1 MYKTLNSI
9 KRGLNPLITKVYEY
23 FCRGQV
29 WMALPFKIYISN
41 VN

>member
-1 MYKTLNSI
+1 MQKTVNSI
-9 KRGLNPLITKVYEY
+9 KRGLNPLITKVYEH
-23 FCRGQV
+23 FSRGQV